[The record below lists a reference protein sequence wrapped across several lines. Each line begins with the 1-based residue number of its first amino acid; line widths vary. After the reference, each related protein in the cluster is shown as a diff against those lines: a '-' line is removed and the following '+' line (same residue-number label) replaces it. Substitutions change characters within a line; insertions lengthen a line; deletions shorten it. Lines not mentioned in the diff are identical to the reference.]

1 MEHEELMPV
10 IRLAIQQELPAIVD
24 AVLKRMEEL
33 KKTKEDEF
41 WKTLCTE
48 ERERLT
54 GA

>member
-1 MEHEELMPV
+1 MEHEELIPI

-24 AVLKRMEEL
+24 AVIKRMEAL
-33 KKTKEDEF
+33 KKAKEDEF
-41 WKTLCTE
+41 WEELSKE

>member
-1 MEHEELMPV
+1 MEPEEMIPV

-24 AVLKRMEEL
+24 AVIKRMEEL

-41 WKTLCTE
+41 WENLSKE